1 MLPRKNHIIVA
12 LATLVAFILACS
24 GGEREISD
32 QISAPV
38 AKIVPRTDTLHGD
51 VRVDNYY
58 WLRERS
64 NPEVIEYLEAENE
77 YTKQMTKHTE
87 EFQDKL
93 YREMRARI
101 KETDLSVP
109 AKKGDYYY
117 YSRNEENK
125 QYKLYCRK
133 KGSLD
138 ATEEILLDMNAIAK
152 GHDYCDL
159 GAYSISPDHNLLAY
173 SIDTTGREKYALHF
187 KDVTSGELLPD
198 VVQDINWEAVWA
210 NDNATIFYTTLDETL
225 RPYRLWRHTLG
236 TTQTDDELVYQEDD
250 QSYGLTVDKT
260 RSDRF
265 LLLELG
271 SSVTSEV
278 HFLPADNPTG
288 EFRLI
293 HPRQH
298 EMEYYV
304 SHHGN
309 RFLIRTNDN
318 ALNFKLMDAPI
329 EDPSKDNW
337 REVIAHRD
345 SVLLESAD
353 AFQNHLA
360 IIERESGLKRIR
372 IIDVKTGADHY
383 VDFQEPVYTVV
394 GGENPEFNTNTFRF
408 NYTSFITPKSVYE
421 YDMDGRT
428 KELKKQDEV
437 MGGYDPS
444 MYQSE
449 RVFATASDGA
459 TIPISL
465 VYRKGMSRDGSNP
478 LLLYGYGSYGYSSE
492 PRFKSS
498 RLSMLDR
505 GVINAIAH
513 VRGGSELGRLW
524 YEDGK
529 MLNKRNTFTDFIAC
543 AERLIADKYTSSDR
557 LAAVGG
563 SAGGLLIGAVA
574 NMRPDLFKA
583 LVADVPFVDVVN
595 TMLDESIPL
604 TVIEYE
610 EWGNPKEKEYYDYM
624 LSYSPYD
631 NVVAKNY
638 PNLLILAG
646 LTDPRVQYFEP
657 AKWTAKL
664 RALKTDDNALLLK
677 ANMGSGHFGATGR
690 YDYLKEYAFELA
702 FILDMFGISD

>member
-1 MLPRKNHIIVA
+1 MISRKIHIVLVPAIFIA
-12 LATLVAFILACS
+12 LILACS
-24 GGEREISD
+24 SGEREISN
-32 QISAPV
+32 QVSAPV
-38 AKIVPRTDTLHGD
+38 AEIVPKTDTLHGD

-77 YTKQMTKHTE
+77 YTKQMMKHTE

-133 KGSLD
+133 KGNLD
-138 ATEEILLDMNAIAK
+138 AAEEILLDMNVIAK

-159 GAYSISPDHNLLAY
+159 GAYSVSPDHNLLAY

-187 KDVTSGELLPD
+187 KDVASGEVLPD

-210 NDNATIFYTTLDETL
+210 NDNKTIFYTTLDEAL
-225 RPYRLWRHTLG
+225 RPYRLWRHVLG
-236 TTQTDDELVYQEDD
+236 TTQADDELVYQEDD
-250 QSYGLTVDKT
+250 QSYGLTVGKT
-260 RSDRF
+260 RSDQF
-265 LLLELG
+265 LLLKLG

-278 HFLPADNPTG
+278 HFLSADNPSG
-288 EFRLI
+288 DFRVI

-298 EMEYYV
+298 EMEYFV
-304 SHHGN
+304 SHHGD

-329 EDPSKDNW
+329 ADPSKDNW

-345 SVLLESAD
+345 SVLLERVD

-360 IIERESGLKRIR
+360 IIERESGLKRVR
-372 IIDVKTGADHY
+372 IIDVKTGADHH
-383 VDFQEPVYTVV
+383 VDFQEPVYTVG
-394 GGENPEFNTNTFRF
+394 GGENLEFNTNTFRF
-408 NYTSFITPKSVYE
+408 NYTSFITPKSVYD
-421 YDMDGRT
+421 YDMAGRT

-449 RVFATASDGA
+449 RLFATASDGA
-459 TIPISL
+459 TVPISL
-465 VYRKGMSRDGSNP
+465 VYRKGMAKDGSNP

-529 MLNKRNTFTDFIAC
+529 MLHKRNTFTDFIAC
-543 AERLIADKYTSSDR
+543 AEHLVAEGYTSSDK

-574 NMRPDLFKA
+574 NMRPDLFNA

-610 EWGNPKEKEYYDYM
+610 EWGNPNEKEYYDYM

-657 AKWTAKL
+657 AKWTARL
-664 RALKTDDNALLLK
+664 RALKTDDNVLLLK
-677 ANMGSGHFGATGR
+677 TNMGSGHFGATGR

-702 FILDMFGISD
+702 FILDMFGIND